1 MLLFA
6 EGVPTL
12 EMCILRALLF
22 LLGEVMVAFTN
33 DQEEQY
39 PQPSQECICAFQ
51 QGWKQSITH
60 TPRLVSNSQRSS
72 CLCLPSTG
80 IKETYRTTLHS
91 ESTHFNSSPRLE
103 TSAAMTNHPNTR
115 CTLLCLSE
123 EPGQSTEGFAQ
134 RALGGWRPSKERG
147 RAPGPF

>member
-1 MLLFA
+1 VATEHALFLFA

-22 LLGEVMVAFTN
+22 LMGEVMVAFTN

-60 TPRLVSNSQRSS
+60 THTQAGLK
-72 CLCLPSTG
+72 LTEILLPLPP
-80 IKETYRTTLHS
+80 KH
-91 ESTHFNSSPRLE
+91 
-103 TSAAMTNHPNTR
+103 
-115 CTLLCLSE
+115 
-123 EPGQSTEGFAQ
+123 
-134 RALGGWRPSKERG
+134 WD
-147 RAPGPF
+147 